1 MTTNKLNFEGKSVL
15 VTGGSRGIGRAIAI
29 AFAKNGADVAIN
41 YTSNEAAALEV
52 SKEIEA
58 LGKTCK
64 IIKCDV
70 SDFENATKMVEDVVA
85 EFGKI
90 DILVNNAGITK
101 DGLLMRMK
109 EEDFDNVIDVNL
121 KGTFNCAKH
130 ASAIMLKQR
139 FGKIINMTSVV
150 GIAGNAGQV
159 NYAASKAGVIGLTK
173 SLAKELGSRG
183 ITVNAVAPGF
193 INTDMTASL
202 SEKVKEE
209 ASKNIPLKRL
219 GDPEDVANL
228 VGFLA
233 SDAANYITG
242 QVINVDGGMVM

>member
-1 MTTNKLNFEGKSVL
+1 MATNKLNFEGKLVL

-29 AFAKNGADVAIN
+29 AFAENGADVAIN
-41 YTSNEAAALEV
+41 YTSNEEAALEV

-109 EEDFDNVIDVNL
+109 GEDFDKVIDINL
-121 KGTFNCAKH
+121 KGVFNVTKATTKF
-130 ASAIMLKQR
+130 MMKKKYGR
-139 FGKIINMTSVV
+139 VINMSSVV
-150 GIAGNAGQV
+150 GVVGNAGQA
-159 NYAASKAGVIGLTK
+159 NYCASKAGVIGFTK
-173 SLAKELGSRG
+173 AVAKELASRN
-183 ITVNAVAPGF
+183 INVNAIAPGF
-193 INTDMTASL
+193 IETDMTDVL
-202 SEKVKEE
+202 SDDLKGKMLEQIPKKCIGNAE
-209 ASKNIPLKRL
+209 NIADTAL
-219 GDPEDVANL
+219 
-228 VGFLA
+228 FLA
-233 SDAANYITG
+233 SDMSSYITG

>member
-1 MTTNKLNFEGKSVL
+1 MATNKLNLEGKSVL

-29 AFAKNGADVAIN
+29 AFAENGADVAIN
-41 YTSNEAAALEV
+41 YTSNEEAALEV

-109 EEDFDNVIDVNL
+109 EEDFDKVIDINL
-121 KGTFNCAKH
+121 KGVFNVTKE
-130 ASAIMLKQR
+130 
-139 FGKIINMTSVV
+139 
-150 GIAGNAGQV
+150 
-159 NYAASKAGVIGLTK
+159 IGR
-173 SLAKELGSRG
+173 AH
-183 ITVNAVAPGF
+183 V
-193 INTDMTASL
+193 
-202 SEKVKEE
+202 
-209 ASKNIPLKRL
+209 
-219 GDPEDVANL
+219 
-228 VGFLA
+228 
-233 SDAANYITG
+233 
-242 QVINVDGGMVM
+242 